1 MSSGIYGL
9 IGGKLGHSLSPE
21 IHRLLGRSDYRLF
34 ELTPGELPAFLSRG
48 DIGGLNVT
56 IPYKTEAM
64 KYCSPSPLAAEIGA
78 VNTLVA
84 RDGRLF
90 GYNTDP
96 YGFLYLAERAGIS
109 FAGRKTVI
117 LGSGGASKTVAYCAK
132 TQGAREIA
140 VISRSG
146 EDNYSNPA
154 KHADADIL
162 VNCTPVGMY
171 PDCGVS
177 PVDISVFPALS
188 AVIDLIYNPRLTKLL
203 SDAKERGIKTAGG
216 LCMLVAQAK
225 RSAEL
230 FSGEKIPDGEIERT
244 IRAVSLSSSNI
255 VLIGMPGGGKTAVG
269 RALAKMTGRAL
280 IDTDEEIERLD
291 GRPAGLII
299 EEEGEEAFRRLET
312 AAVRAAGSRI
322 GVIIATGGGVV
333 TRPENKLPL
342 RQNGRVYEIRRPTGE
357 LETAGRPLSAG
368 PGGPGK
374 LLAERAALYES
385 FRDALIMNNGTP
397 EEAAERIWRDL
408 CENTCD

>member
-1 MSSGIYGL
+1 MSGGIYGL

-21 IHRLLGRSDYRLF
+21 IHRLLGREDYRLF
-34 ELTPGELPAFLSRG
+34 ELAPGDLPAFLSRG

-64 KYCSPSPLAAEIGA
+64 KYCTPSPLAAEIGA

-117 LGSGGASKTVAYCAK
+117 LGSGGASKTVAHCARA
-132 TQGAREIA
+132 QGAREIA

-146 EDNYSNPA
+146 EDNYTNLA

-162 VNCTPVGMY
+162 VNCTPVGMW
-171 PDCGVS
+171 PDCGSS
-177 PVDISVFPALS
+177 PVDLSVFPALS

-216 LCMLVAQAK
+216 LRMLVTQAK

-230 FSGEKIPDGEIERT
+230 FSGEKIPDGEIER
-244 IRAVSLSSSNI
+244 IFREISLSSSNI
-255 VLIGMPGGGKTAVG
+255 VLTGMPGAGKTAVG
-269 RALAKMTGRAL
+269 RALAEMTGRVL
-280 IDTDEEIERLD
+280 VDTDEEIERLD

-299 EEEGEEAFRRLET
+299 EAEGEEAFRRLES
-312 AAVRAAGSRI
+312 AALRAAGSRT

-342 RQNGRVYEIRRPTGE
+342 RQNGRVYEIRRPLGK

-374 LLAERAALYES
+374 LLAERGAAYES
-385 FRDALIMNNGTP
+385 FRDALIMNDGTP
-397 EEAAERIWRDL
+397 REAAERIWRDYL
-408 CENTCD
+408 ENTCD